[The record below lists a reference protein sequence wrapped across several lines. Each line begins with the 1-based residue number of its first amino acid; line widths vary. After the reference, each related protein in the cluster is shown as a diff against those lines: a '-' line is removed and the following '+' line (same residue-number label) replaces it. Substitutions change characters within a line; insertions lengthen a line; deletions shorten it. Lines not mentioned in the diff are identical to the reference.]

1 MLNVRTYADFR
12 LVKIFAFHTAAGCAK
27 PAVIILFRFYIAGK
41 AEKAGFNNGLRQSNV
56 FTHAF
61 APGLRPVQI
70 NKLINGT
77 VQQWVG
83 IIKVN
88 KCGSLFFGC
97 FGLAKNT
104 YFFIIFRQPCHI
116 YFGCRFSGLTGF
128 NRIFNSCFR
137 FCNAS
142 CRNGF
147 IICFGRLA
155 LF

>member
-1 MLNVRTYADFR
+1 MLNVRAYTDFR

-41 AEKAGFNNGLRQSNV
+41 AEKAGLNNGLRQRNV

-61 APGLRPVQI
+61 APGLSPVQI
-70 NKLINGT
+70 NQLINGA
-77 VQQWVG
+77 VQLRVG

-88 KCGSLFFGC
+88 KCGSLLLRC
-97 FGLAKNT
+97 FGFAENT
-104 YFFIIFRQPCHI
+104 YFFIIFRQPGHI
-116 YFGCRFSGLTGF
+116 YFCRRFSCPLGRSSFFSRCVWL
-128 NRIFNSCFR
+128 
-137 FCNAS
+137 CNAF

>member
-1 MLNVRTYADFR
+1 MLNVRAHADFR

-41 AEKAGFNNGLRQSNV
+41 TEKAGFNNGLRQRNV

-70 NKLINGT
+70 NQFINGT
-77 VQQWVG
+77 VQLRVG

-88 KCGSLFFGC
+88 KCGSLLLRC
-97 FGLAKNT
+97 FGFAKNT
-104 YFFIIFRQPCHI
+104 YFFIIFRQPGHI
-116 YFGCRFSGLTGF
+116 YFCCRFSCLTGF
-128 NRIFNSCFR
+128 NRIFNSCFG

-147 IICFGRLA
+147 IICLGRLA